1 MNNYAKVKEHNDL
14 VRDMTSKAIL
24 NIDQEALEN
33 HRKNKNIMKSIV
45 ENNEK
50 IHELDNDVKEIKEML
65 ACLLERYKV

>member
-1 MNNYAKVKEHNDL
+1 MTNYAKVKEHNDL

-33 HRKNKNIMKSIV
+33 HRRKKTVMKSIV

-50 IHELDNDVKEIKEML
+50 IKELDNDVKEIKEML
-65 ACLLERYKV
+65 ACLLERYKI